1 MITEKPLLKHNTF
14 SFIKRFFLS
23 QEKLYS
29 WEGIDQD
36 GSKKKGLTEAHS
48 KKQLKHLLKEKNII
62 TLKIKRRANPFWA
75 KKVSKKQLCFFT
87 AELLNL
93 LKTGIPINQSLEI
106 IYKSQRSFSFRRL
119 IECIK
124 LSIENG
130 ESLSNTLKKF
140 PDYFDVLYGSI
151 IEAGELSGKLEES
164 LAHLSRHQKRIVE
177 LKRRVKKALIYPVTV
192 LCVAILITLALLIF
206 VVPHFE
212 SIFANVNSELPT
224 LTRSI
229 IWLSY
234 VVRHDMGKIAVW
246 IFLIV
251 MMIWLAKQYSKR
263 FSHFL
268 EMLPF
273 YIPIIRKIFRL
284 NAFANWH
291 QSFASTV
298 SAGLPLL
305 EALKI
310 SEKTIS
316 NKKYQLKLEKVRAEV
331 ANGKSLHQ
339 ALTETEFFPEST
351 IQLITISEQNGKLEE
366 TLISIANEYE
376 RHLDDAAKQFSSLVE
391 PVITIFIAII
401 AGVLI
406 IAMYLPIFQI
416 GNVL

>member
-284 NAFANWH
+284 NAN
-291 QSFASTV
+291 
-298 SAGLPLL
+298 
-305 EALKI
+305 
-310 SEKTIS
+310 
-316 NKKYQLKLEKVRAEV
+316 
-331 ANGKSLHQ
+331 
-339 ALTETEFFPEST
+339 
-351 IQLITISEQNGKLEE
+351 
-366 TLISIANEYE
+366 
-376 RHLDDAAKQFSSLVE
+376 
-391 PVITIFIAII
+391 
-401 AGVLI
+401 
-406 IAMYLPIFQI
+406 
-416 GNVL
+416 